1 MSLPLPKSISR
12 ILCLQHIPSKNVY
25 YIYWDIIERGRIDIS
40 NNRLPR
46 DLTCPLVLCSKC
58 IFYDHCRGITIIR
71 DPSALYNIFLEF
83 LFYVKDGN
91 GNIKEVSIEEV
102 FIKP

>member
-1 MSLPLPKSISR
+1 MPLPLPKSNSR
-12 ILCLQHIPSKNVY
+12 ILCIQHIPSGNVY
-25 YIYWDIIERGRIDIS
+25 YIYWDIEHGRIDIS

-46 DLTCPLVLCSKC
+46 DLTCPLVLCRKC

-91 GNIKEVSIEEV
+91 GNIIKEVGIEEV

>member
-1 MSLPLPKSISR
+1 MPLPLPKSADR
-12 ILCLQHIPSKNVY
+12 ILCIQHIPSKNVY
-25 YIYWDIIERGRIDIS
+25 YIYWDIERGRIDIS
-40 NNRLPR
+40 GDELPR
-46 DLTCPLVLCSKC
+46 GLTCPLVLCNNC
-58 IFYDHCRGITIIR
+58 IFYDYCRCGAVRR

-91 GNIKEVSIEEV
+91 GNIIKEVSIEEV